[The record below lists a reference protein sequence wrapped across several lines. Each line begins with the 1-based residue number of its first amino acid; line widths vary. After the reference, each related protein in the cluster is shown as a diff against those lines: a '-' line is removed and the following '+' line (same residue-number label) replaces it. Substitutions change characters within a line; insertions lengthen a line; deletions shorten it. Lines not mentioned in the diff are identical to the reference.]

1 MAVQPYYAQVTG
13 TDAFVDVR
21 AGTTRKVGSVLV
33 VDDQASMRA
42 FVTRL
47 LRDIGVQ
54 EIGEAASG
62 PDAFKALH
70 ERRWDVL
77 LVDIEMAPVD
87 GLTLLKGIRGTPQFA
102 AQSVILMTASRNV
115 AHVRAAERLK
125 ATGVMVKPFTALQLR
140 EKLSR
145 PVSSS

>member
-1 MAVQPYYAQVTG
+1 MPAQPYFAQVTG

-21 AGTTRKVGSVLV
+21 AGTARKVGAVLV

-42 FVTRL
+42 FVSKL

-62 PDAFKALH
+62 PDAFKLLH
-70 ERRWDVL
+70 ERKWDVL

-102 AQSVILMTASRNV
+102 NLPVILMTASRNISN
-115 AHVRAAERLK
+115 VRAAERLK
-125 ATGVMVKPFTALQLR
+125 ATGVMVKPFTSQQLR

-145 PVSSS
+145 PLT